1 MLFRP
6 TPPLLLLIMLFLTL
20 AVSTRAQDSS
30 LFKDSRFGYNKTSTN
45 IAYSR
50 LYPSL
55 RLDVYKPKGAD
66 DIPLFPAF
74 IILHGQGGT
83 KETPEIVKLCQN
95 WAKRGYVT
103 FAINYDRK
111 DANTAAEAV
120 RWVRANADEHKV
132 DPSRIAI
139 GGGSAG
145 AYTAMSAA
153 FQNSYQTHVSVVLDL
168 WGPTGV
174 IIPLV
179 DSNDP
184 PTFIVHG
191 AADDQVPF
199 KFNAAPLAVRLNQV
213 GVDNVLKKI
222 PRAGHSCFDDY
233 WNYREDDKT
242 IDQQCAEFFFLHL
255 DLAELRARFAP
266 AGRTQ

>member
-1 MLFRP
+1 
-6 TPPLLLLIMLFLTL
+6 L
-20 AVSTRAQDSS
+20 AVSTRAQDPS
-30 LFKDSRFGYNKTSTN
+30 LFKDSRFDYNKTETN
-45 IAYSR
+45 IPYSE
-50 LYPSL
+50 LYPRL
-55 RLDVYKPKGAD
+55 RLDVYTPKNAD
-66 DIPLFPAF
+66 NIPLFPSF
-74 IILHGQGGT
+74 IILHGLDGS
-83 KETPEIVKLCQN
+83 KEIPEIVKLCQN

-103 FAINYDRK
+103 VAINYDLN

-120 RWVRANADEHKV
+120 RWVRAKADDYKV

-168 WGPTGV
+168 WGPTGG
-174 IIPLV
+174 IIPFV
-179 DSNDP
+179 DRNDP

-191 AADDQVPF
+191 AADKKVPF
-199 KFNAAPLAVRLNQV
+199 KSNAIPLRNRLDQV

-242 IDQQCAEFFFLHL
+242 IDQQCAEFFYTHL
-255 DLAELRARFAP
+255 DLANL
-266 AGRTQ
+266 